1 MGVVSKYIAQ
11 GATASK
17 TLMDVAKMP
26 HRPSGGRFLGLEFNL
41 PGIMLSAA
49 LLGLGLTIIRP
60 PITLATQD
68 QNAVPGGWHLVRSKN
83 PHGGL
88 DAISVSHTADISRSD
103 LDLAGIML
111 KCGEHGPEVVIVVVT
126 PFPPRAQPELTI
138 TANGKEWH
146 FVARVV
152 PPGAELLLPANAL
165 QLVTGAWQVASE
177 LSVKVTSPEQSFQG
191 VIPIEGLAGA
201 FTELSVSCHSG

>member
-1 MGVVSKYIAQ
+1 MGVVSKYIARS
-11 GATASK
+11 ATVSK

-26 HRPSGGRFLGLEFNL
+26 HRPSGGRFLGLDFNL
-41 PGIMLSAA
+41 PRIMLSAA

-60 PITLATQD
+60 PIALATQD
-68 QNAVPGGWHLVRSKN
+68 QNAVPSGWHLVRSKN
-83 PHGGL
+83 PDGGP

-103 LDLAGIML
+103 LDLAGMMM

-146 FVARVV
+146 FVGRVV
-152 PPGAELLLPANAL
+152 PPGAGLL
-165 QLVTGAWQVASE
+165 WQRASE

>member
-1 MGVVSKYIAQ
+1 M
-11 GATASK
+11 
-17 TLMDVAKMP
+17 MM
-26 HRPSGGRFLGLEFNL
+26 
-41 PGIMLSAA
+41 
-49 LLGLGLTIIRP
+49 
-60 PITLATQD
+60 
-68 QNAVPGGWHLVRSKN
+68 
-83 PHGGL
+83 
-88 DAISVSHTADISRSD
+88 
-103 LDLAGIML
+103 

-146 FVARVV
+146 FVASVV

-165 QLVTGAWQVASE
+165 QLVTGAWQRASE